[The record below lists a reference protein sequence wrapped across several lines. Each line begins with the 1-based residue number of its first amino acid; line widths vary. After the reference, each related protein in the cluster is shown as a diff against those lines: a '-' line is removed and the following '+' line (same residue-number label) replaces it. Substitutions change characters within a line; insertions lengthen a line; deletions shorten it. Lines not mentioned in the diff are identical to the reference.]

1 MWAAKAAK
9 FGYRWIV
16 GDGTKIKFWE
26 DVWFGSSSLAVQ
38 FWPLYIICNECN
50 ATIAD
55 IWDGHTL
62 KLTFRRTFSQ
72 SMMETWYALK
82 QICSQFYT

>member
-1 MWAAKAAK
+1 MWAAKAAR

-26 DVWFGSSSLAVQ
+26 DTWFGTSSLVVQ

-55 IWDGHTL
+55 VWDGQNL
-62 KLTFRRTFSQ
+62 KLKLFWKKILIGK
-72 SMMETWYALK
+72 MALHLPSWEHCQPK
-82 QICSQFYT
+82 D